1 MKQQQSQVI
10 NIKYLQRAMYQHG
23 YTEKAINALI
33 SEALRQGK
41 DFNEALDVEITK
53 LLNRAISKGITA
65 ATDGTVSEKDAI
77 KILEKSKDYFSVRN
91 YHGKP
96 IPSYKAVGNQ
106 RRYTIAAL
114 ATWNLHKLNVR

>member
-10 NIKYLQRAMYQHG
+10 NIKYLQRTMYQHG

-33 SEALRQGK
+33 SDALRQGE
-41 DFNEALDVEITK
+41 DFNEALDVEITN
-53 LLNRAISKGITA
+53 LMNRAISKGITS
-65 ATDGTVSEKDAI
+65 ATDGTVSEKDAL

-114 ATWNLHKLNVR
+114 ATWNLHKLNLR

>member
-1 MKQQQSQVI
+1 MKQQPQVI
-10 NIKYLQRAMYQHG
+10 NIKYLQRTMYQHG
-23 YTEKAINALI
+23 IKEKLVNEII
-33 SEALRQGK
+33 SDALRQGE

-53 LLNRAISKGITA
+53 LMNRAISKGITA

-106 RRYTIAAL
+106 RRYTITDL

>member
-33 SEALRQGK
+33 SDALRQGE

-53 LLNRAISKGITA
+53 LLNRAMSKGITT
-65 ATDGTVSEKDAI
+65 ATDGTLSEQDAI
-77 KILEKSKDYFSVRN
+77 KILGKSKDYFSVRN
-91 YHGKP
+91 HYGKP
-96 IPSYKAVGNQ
+96 IPRYKAVGNQ
-106 RRYTIAAL
+106 RRYTITDL
-114 ATWNLHKLNVR
+114 ATWNLHNLKVR

>member
-33 SEALRQGK
+33 SEALRQGE

-96 IPSYKAVGNQ
+96 IPSHKAVGNQ
-106 RRYTIAAL
+106 RRYTITDL

>member
-33 SEALRQGK
+33 SDALRQGE

-53 LLNRAISKGITA
+53 LMNRAMSKGITT
-65 ATDGTVSEKDAI
+65 ATDGTLSEKDAI
-77 KILEKSKDYFSVRN
+77 NILGKSKDYFSVRN
-91 YHGKP
+91 HYGKP
-96 IPSYKAVGNQ
+96 IPSFKAVGNQ
-106 RRYTIAAL
+106 RRYTITDL
-114 ATWNLHKLNVR
+114 ATWNLHNLKVR